1 MLFLDFFALQM
12 ESHLHCMKAEV
23 EIVTGVMGFGEVETY
38 QFYSQPL
45 NERLADFF
53 WKGTD
58 RNYRKLGRP

>member
-1 MLFLDFFALQM
+1 MLFLDLFALQM

-23 EIVTGVMGFGEVETY
+23 EIVTGVMGFGEVEMCQSCY
-38 QFYSQPL
+38 ELL